1 MRMYVQSWA
10 TTLVATCDSFDVPGP
25 ARSSRWIM
33 MPRGLAAAKPGRC
46 GLMPLMPGTTSA
58 SACARSTCAAQ
69 KQQGQTP
76 WRASSRRHQLCVAR
90 QSRFRRTRIPRYQA
104 AFDGD
109 VARLADL
116 LEDEDVDVCCRDHN
130 LQTPLMLAALG
141 GSLECVE
148 YLVDARADVAAV
160 DRQKD

>member
-1 MRMYVQSWA
+1 MNLSVSTRCCKAKSVPQNKNPKEPPALRFSRPTASQNEFWHLG
-10 TTLVATCDSFDVPGP
+10 TGFPPSLVTGV
-25 ARSSRWIM
+25 
-33 MPRGLAAAKPGRC
+33 
-46 GLMPLMPGTTSA
+46 
-58 SACARSTCAAQ
+58 
-69 KQQGQTP
+69 
-76 WRASSRRHQLCVAR
+76 HQLR
-90 QSRFRRTRIPRYQA
+90 GRYQA

-160 DRQKD
+160 DRQKDTAFDVAIAEHSDRFPDHPVLLYFQSARPQA